1 MFGRR
6 LRDIPLKGKISKVG
20 SAYVVRVPKQLIDCG
35 FYEIGA
41 KVKVFRDDEED
52 D

>member
-6 LRDIPLKGKISKVG
+6 LKDIPLKGKIAKVG
-20 SAYVVRVPKQLIDCG
+20 SVYVVRVPKQLINCG
-35 FYEIGA
+35 FFEVGQ
-41 KVKVFRDDEED
+41 KVKVFRDDED